1 MDITFARGPE
11 PTEMALLLLAVAA
24 TSAIVA
30 ALGIWLRRASTTA
43 PRRVVA
49 GLLFGLGIA
58 GLVLFSFPL
67 LYPHHHHDTEWV
79 REQWRWNYRVDA
91 AIGVGYWL
99 IIAALSLAWRRTR
112 HRPGLAV

>member
-11 PTEMALLLLAVAA
+11 PTKMALLLLAVAA
-24 TSAIVA
+24 MSVIVA
-30 ALGIWLRRASTTA
+30 TLGIWLRRASSTA
-43 PRRVVA
+43 PRRVMA
-49 GLLFGLGIA
+49 GFLFGIGIA

-79 REQWRWNYRVDA
+79 REQWRWNYPVDA

-99 IIAALSLAWRRTR
+99 IIAALSRSWRRTCQR
-112 HRPGLAV
+112 AGLAV